1 MDNLYMGQ
9 FSIGQTLD
17 RGIRLYKQTIGKFL
31 LLIGLPFLLGL
42 TNIKAFL
49 APDPAHPFAVF
60 NGLYII
66 SMITSCWAWIVAI
79 RYVYKK
85 SMGEDPSFTEIIRF
99 ASPVDLLFIFTF
111 FIWYIALFLGT
122 IALVIPGIYLINIF
136 MVGMVVIIVEK
147 KYFFNGI
154 GRTFKLTKGRWWKT
168 FVINLVSF
176 LIIGTPLF
184 IGTSLSMGSL
194 LKQTSVSQEMVT
206 AGNVLPEISL
216 IAIVCAIAYMAIIA
230 IIYPLVVSINVV
242 HYNSLRSEKEHTD
255 LSRQLDTLQTG
266 SPVGA

>member
-9 FSIGQTLD
+9 FSISQTLD
-17 RGIRLYKQTIGKFL
+17 RGIRLYKQTIGKIL

-49 APDPAHPFAVF
+49 APDPAHPFAAF
-60 NGLYII
+60 NGMYII
-66 SMITSCWAWIVAI
+66 SVITSFWAWIVAI

-85 SMGEDPSFTEIIRF
+85 SMGEDPSFGEIIRL
-99 ASPVDLLFIFTF
+99 ARPADLLFILSF
-111 FIWYIALFLGT
+111 FIWYIVLVLGT
-122 IALVIPGIYLINIF
+122 IALIIPGIYLFNIF
-136 MVGMVVIIVEK
+136 MVGMVITIVEK

-184 IGTSLSMGSL
+184 IGASLSMGSL
-194 LKQTSVSQEMVT
+194 IKQTSVSSAMVIT
-206 AGNVLPEISL
+206 GNVRPEISL
-216 IAIVCAIAYMAIIA
+216 IAIICAIAYMVIIA
-230 IIYPLVVSINVV
+230 IVYPLVISINVV
-242 HYNSLRSEKEHTD
+242 HYNSLRSEKEHAD
-255 LSRQLDTLQTG
+255 LNRQLDTLQTG
-266 SPVGA
+266 SSVSA